1 MQKKNNKKKVKKKK
15 FKKWMKK
22 VKTVGK
28 IEHLRK
34 VLFIRNSMIKSRAKN
49 SHTRASTHT
58 HTHLGQRFVY
68 GVEIKFEIIIQKLSD
83 CAKFRQATV
92 NKKIIIIIKIANQHQ
107 LLILQ
112 IPVKI
117 PENQINKLAISLIKA
132 E

>member
-1 MQKKNNKKKVKKKK
+1 MQKKNNKKKVQKEK

-58 HTHLGQRFVY
+58 HTPWTGFCLWGR
-68 GVEIKFEIIIQKLSD
+68 
-83 CAKFRQATV
+83 
-92 NKKIIIIIKIANQHQ
+92 
-107 LLILQ
+107 
-112 IPVKI
+112 
-117 PENQINKLAISLIKA
+117 NQIRNYNSETLGLRQVPPSHGK
-132 E
+132 